1 MATDI
6 FEVALREH
14 VLGMP
19 AIANLISDRLYV
31 GYQQQGDVRQE
42 NIVVTRIAGT
52 QTVSHS
58 GHSGQETAL
67 FQFDVRSTCQL
78 KCLQLA
84 SYIERRLRPQ
94 FCVPVIGTTHAT
106 QCGYVERRGR
116 ADMGR
121 DKDTNMVRTML
132 DFFFLYEVQQ

>member
-14 VLGMP
+14 LLGMP
-19 AIANLISDRLYV
+19 AIANIVGDRLYF
-31 GYQQQGDVRQE
+31 GYQQQADVRLD
-42 NIVVTRIAGT
+42 NVVITRIAAT
-52 QTVSHS
+52 QVVSHE

-78 KCLQLA
+78 KCLQLV

-94 FCVPVIGTTHAT
+94 LCVPVIGTDHAT
-106 QCGYVERRGR
+106 QCGYVERRSR
-116 ADMGR
+116 VDYGR
-121 DKDTNMVRTML
+121 DVKTDMVRSSV
-132 DFFFLYEVQQ
+132 DFHFLYEVQQ